1 LKLREFL
8 LLPHLFLNHRQGPLK
23 NQGFLKFEKVFVL
36 SLCLQDRLKMKI
48 LDKIFKLTKQAFF
61 VWGKMPI
68 PLKRPFPQPTPFILI
83 NLVYYITF
91 NLKISASR
99 QNIKNLISNF
109 GAIYVGIM
117 HDKFQASS
125 FTGVGGE

>member
-1 LKLREFL
+1 
-8 LLPHLFLNHRQGPLK
+8 
-23 NQGFLKFEKVFVL
+23 
-36 SLCLQDRLKMKI
+36 
-48 LDKIFKLTKQAFF
+48 
-61 VWGKMPI
+61 MPI
-68 PLKRPFPQPTPFILI
+68 PLKRPFPQPTPLILI

-125 FTGVGGE
+125 FTGVGGEWGGRCTRDVTPDPYTKFLNSLLRFAYGRDNKKIKQNNDKTHPDQKLIFFQIIRFIE